1 MSKEVE
7 ILKKALERAKSARK
21 EAERFLEQRSLELY
35 LANQELTTLNKNL
48 EEKVQERA
56 EEIEKQKDFYEA
68 LLNNLPADVVVA
80 DKNHRYLFINP
91 KAVSNPEVRAWMIGK
106 DDFEYCRYRNKPISI
121 AEERRD
127 MFNRVQETGEIVEW
141 TEELINSDGETE
153 HHLRRWF
160 PVVRNGQT
168 IMFIG
173 YALDISETIKSR
185 ELIVEARV
193 IAEKAT
199 LAKSEFLSKMSH
211 EIRTPLNAIIGL
223 TEILLQEKIEDDL
236 VTYVQSMKYSADN
249 LLGIINEVLDFSKIE
264 AGKLTFERTPFDLR
278 WILNGVRQT
287 FEFRLNELGIDFIS
301 EIDEDIPTTLIGD
314 RIKLNQIFLNIVGN
328 AIKFTEKGFIRI
340 TAFLTKSEDNQCW
353 VEFKI
358 QDTGIGIAASRIE
371 HVFKGFEQEALDTTR
386 KYGGTGLGL
395 TITKRIIEGQNGT
408 IKVESEKGVGTT
420 FIFTLPFGISFEQY
434 NFDEKGD
441 TQGPNDLS
449 RNKILIAEDNLMNQL
464 VLKKV
469 LEKWS
474 PQLTIV
480 ENGIEALKKMKTETY
495 NLVLLDI
502 QMPEKGGIETI
513 KDWRKY
519 EKENELNPTP
529 VVALTADAFSESR
542 TVAMEAGMDDFLSK
556 PIDLS
561 ELSRILSTYITS

>member
-1 MSKEVE
+1 MSSEIE
-7 ILKKALERAKSARK
+7 ILKKAIEREKRARK
-21 EAERFLEQRSLELY
+21 EAERFLEERSLQLY
-35 LANQELTTLNKNL
+35 LANQELTALNKNL

-56 EEIEKQKDFYEA
+56 QEIEKQKDFYEA
-68 LLNNLPADVVVA
+68 FLNNLPADVVVA
-80 DKNHRYLFINP
+80 DSEHRYLFINP
-91 KAVSNPEVRAWMIGK
+91 KAVADPEIRAWMIGK
-106 DDFEYCRYRNKPISI
+106 DDFDYCRYRNKPISI
-121 AEERRD
+121 AEKRRAI
-127 MFNRVQETGEIVEW
+127 FNKVRESGQTVEW
-141 TEELINSDGETE
+141 TEELINSEGEKE

-160 PVVRNGQT
+160 PVLRNGET
-168 IMFIG
+168 EMFIG

-185 ELIVEARV
+185 ELIVEARDM
-193 IAEKAT
+193 AEKAT

-223 TEILLQEKIEDDL
+223 TEILLQEQIQDDL

-264 AGKLTFERTPFDLR
+264 AGKLTFEKTPFDLR

-301 EIDEDIPTTLIGD
+301 EIDEDIPATLIGD
-314 RIKLNQIFLNIVGN
+314 RIKLSQIFLNLVGN
-328 AIKFTEKGFIRI
+328 SVKFTEKGYIMI
-340 TAFLTKSEDNQCW
+340 TAFLIKSENNDCW
-353 VEFKI
+353 IEFKVK
-358 QDTGIGIAASRIE
+358 DTGIGIDPSRIE
-371 HVFKGFEQEALDTTR
+371 DVFTGFEQEASDTTR

-395 TITKRIIEGQNGT
+395 TITKRFIEGQNGS
-408 IKVESEKGVGTT
+408 IKVESEKGIRTT
-420 FIFTLPFGISFEQY
+420 FTFTLPFGISFEQF

-441 TQGPNDLS
+441 RQRPNDLS
-449 RNKILIAEDNLMNQL
+449 SNKILIAEDNLMNQL

-480 ENGIEALKKMKTETY
+480 ENGVEALKKMKTESY

-502 QMPEKGGIETI
+502 QMPEKDGIETI
-513 KDWRKY
+513 KEWRTY
-519 EKENELNPTP
+519 EKENKLNPIP

-542 TVAMEAGMDDFLSK
+542 TVAIEAGMDDFLSK

-561 ELSRILSTYITS
+561 ELSRILSTYIAS